1 MGPGPLCP
9 FPTLRQA
16 LTIVAI
22 ADARLVERKTVL
34 LHVIEGL
41 LNKFRHLLSPYI
53 GTMMPHIEELLDA
66 YADGDIEDVGLWT
79 LLMGV
84 LAKSF
89 EVDDGGGSFSSSPD
103 GFPTIRFPSAHLLL
117 THCSLSRSAV

>member
-1 MGPGPLCP
+1 M
-9 FPTLRQA
+9 
-16 LTIVAI
+16 
-22 ADARLVERKTVL
+22 
-34 LHVIEGL
+34 EGL

-89 EVDDGGGSFSSSPD
+89 EVDDGGGSFFSSPR
-103 GFPTIRFPSAHLLL
+103 GFPPIHTPPPHLPL
-117 THCSLSRSAV
+117 THPSLPRSAV